1 MLKLNFSLK
10 ESYLTISTNISL
22 EPEKIYA
29 VVGPSGAGKS
39 TFLNLISGFAS
50 ISSGS
55 IIWNEQEISHLPP
68 AKRSVSILFQDNNLF
83 PHLSVWRNL
92 ALAVTRWPKISR
104 DNEEKLKAVM
114 SEVGILGLENRKPS
128 QLSGGQQSRVALARV
143 LLQKNKILLLDEP
156 FSGFDPVNANL
167 VKSNLLRLKEEGKTI
182 IFSTHRMESV
192 DELCDHLAMI
202 NNSKKILDGDTEK
215 IKMKYKSDNY
225 LVTHDKKLKKDS
237 CFSIVKSEE
246 ISEGIFDSE
255 VSLSNNKTYKQL
267 FKSISDQSKVISFK
281 EKIPSMNDIF
291 IMKVKEGGSDE

>member
-1 MLKLNFSLK
+1 MLNLNFSLK

-22 EPEKIYA
+22 EPDKIYA

-55 IIWNEQEISHLPP
+55 IIWNGQEISNLPP

-92 ALAVTRWPKISR
+92 ALAVTHWPKISR

-156 FSGFDPVNANL
+156 FSALGP
-167 VKSNLLRLKEEGKTI
+167 SLKDQ
-182 IFSTHRMESV
+182 ML
-192 DELCDHLAMI
+192 ELI
-202 NNSKKILDGDTEK
+202 KKIAKNKKLLVLMVTHEPADAKKVASQTLVVKDKEVHPPLSTEK
-215 IKMKYKSDNY
+215 ALDPINGPLADY
-225 LVTHDKKLKKDS
+225 L
-237 CFSIVKSEE
+237 
-246 ISEGIFDSE
+246 
-255 VSLSNNKTYKQL
+255 
-267 FKSISDQSKVISFK
+267 
-281 EKIPSMNDIF
+281 
-291 IMKVKEGGSDE
+291 

>member
-22 EPEKIYA
+22 EPDKIYA

-50 ISSGS
+50 ISSGT
-55 IIWNEQEISHLPP
+55 IIWNGQEISNLPP

-92 ALAVTRWPKISR
+92 ALAVTHWPKISK

-156 FSGFDPVNANL
+156 FSALGP
-167 VKSNLLRLKEEGKTI
+167 SLKDQ
-182 IFSTHRMESV
+182 ML
-192 DELCDHLAMI
+192 ELI
-202 NNSKKILDGDTEK
+202 KKIAKNKKLLVLMVTHEPADAKKVAHQTLVVKDKKVHPPLITEK
-215 IKMKYKSDNY
+215 ALDPINGPLADY
-225 LVTHDKKLKKDS
+225 LL
-237 CFSIVKSEE
+237 
-246 ISEGIFDSE
+246 
-255 VSLSNNKTYKQL
+255 NQ
-267 FKSISDQSKVISFK
+267 
-281 EKIPSMNDIF
+281 
-291 IMKVKEGGSDE
+291 

>member
-1 MLKLNFSLK
+1 MERQEMLKLNFSLK

-22 EPEKIYA
+22 EPDKIYA

-92 ALAVTRWPKISR
+92 ALAVTHWPKISR

-128 QLSGGQQSRVALARV
+128 ELSGGQQSRVALARV
-143 LLQKNKILLLDEP
+143 LLQKNRILLLDEP
-156 FSGFDPVNANL
+156 FSALGPSLKDQMLELIKKIAKNKKLLVLMVTHEPADAKKVASQTLVVKDKKVHPPLSTEKALDPVN
-167 VKSNLLRLKEEGKTI
+167 GP
-182 IFSTHRMESV
+182 
-192 DELCDHLAMI
+192 LA
-202 NNSKKILDGDTEK
+202 D
-215 IKMKYKSDNY
+215 Y
-225 LVTHDKKLKKDS
+225 L
-237 CFSIVKSEE
+237 
-246 ISEGIFDSE
+246 
-255 VSLSNNKTYKQL
+255 
-267 FKSISDQSKVISFK
+267 
-281 EKIPSMNDIF
+281 
-291 IMKVKEGGSDE
+291 

>member
-1 MLKLNFSLK
+1 MERQEMLKLNFSLK

-92 ALAVTRWPKISR
+92 ALAVTHWPKISR

-128 QLSGGQQSRVALARV
+128 ELSGGQQSRVALARV

-156 FSGFDPVNANL
+156 FSALGPSLKDQMLELIKKIAKNKKLLVLMVTHEPADAKKVASQTLVVKDKKVHPPLSTEKALDPVNGPLADY
-167 VKSNLLRLKEEGKTI
+167 LL
-182 IFSTHRMESV
+182 
-192 DELCDHLAMI
+192 
-202 NNSKKILDGDTEK
+202 N
-215 IKMKYKSDNY
+215 
-225 LVTHDKKLKKDS
+225 
-237 CFSIVKSEE
+237 
-246 ISEGIFDSE
+246 
-255 VSLSNNKTYKQL
+255 Q
-267 FKSISDQSKVISFK
+267 
-281 EKIPSMNDIF
+281 
-291 IMKVKEGGSDE
+291 

>member
-92 ALAVTRWPKISR
+92 ALAVTHWPKISR

-156 FSGFDPVNANL
+156 FSALGP
-167 VKSNLLRLKEEGKTI
+167 SLKDQ
-182 IFSTHRMESV
+182 ML
-192 DELCDHLAMI
+192 ELI
-202 NNSKKILDGDTEK
+202 KKIAKNKKLLVLMVTHEPADAKKVASQTLVVKDKKVHPPLITEK
-215 IKMKYKSDNY
+215 ALDPINGPLADY
-225 LVTHDKKLKKDS
+225 LL
-237 CFSIVKSEE
+237 
-246 ISEGIFDSE
+246 
-255 VSLSNNKTYKQL
+255 NQ
-267 FKSISDQSKVISFK
+267 
-281 EKIPSMNDIF
+281 
-291 IMKVKEGGSDE
+291 

>member
-50 ISSGS
+50 ISRGT
-55 IIWNEQEISHLPP
+55 IIWNGQEISNLPP

-92 ALAVTRWPKISR
+92 ALAVTHWPKISR

-156 FSGFDPVNANL
+156 FSALGP
-167 VKSNLLRLKEEGKTI
+167 SLKEQ
-182 IFSTHRMESV
+182 ML
-192 DELCDHLAMI
+192 ELI
-202 NNSKKILDGDTEK
+202 KKIAKNKKLLVLMVTHEPADAKKVASQTLVVKDKKVHPPLITEK
-215 IKMKYKSDNY
+215 ALDPINGPLADY
-225 LVTHDKKLKKDS
+225 LL
-237 CFSIVKSEE
+237 
-246 ISEGIFDSE
+246 
-255 VSLSNNKTYKQL
+255 NQ
-267 FKSISDQSKVISFK
+267 
-281 EKIPSMNDIF
+281 
-291 IMKVKEGGSDE
+291 

>member
-22 EPEKIYA
+22 EPDKIYA

-50 ISSGS
+50 ISSGT
-55 IIWNEQEISHLPP
+55 ITWNGEEISNLPP

-92 ALAVTRWPKISR
+92 ALAVTHWPKISR

-156 FSGFDPVNANL
+156 FSALGP
-167 VKSNLLRLKEEGKTI
+167 SLKDQ
-182 IFSTHRMESV
+182 ML
-192 DELCDHLAMI
+192 ELI
-202 NNSKKILDGDTEK
+202 KKIAKNKKLLVL
-215 IKMKYKSDNY
+215 M
-225 LVTHDKKLKKDS
+225 VTHDPADAKKVASQTLVVKDKKVHPPL
-237 CFSIVKSEE
+237 I
-246 ISEGIFDSE
+246 
-255 VSLSNNKTYKQL
+255 T
-267 FKSISDQSKVISFK
+267 
-281 EKIPSMNDIF
+281 EKALDPINGPLADYLLYQ
-291 IMKVKEGGSDE
+291 

>member
-1 MLKLNFSLK
+1 MERQEMLNLNFSLK

-92 ALAVTRWPKISR
+92 ALAVTHWPKISR

-156 FSGFDPVNANL
+156 FSALGPSLKDQMLELIKKIAKNKKLLVLMVTHEPADAKKVASQTLVVKDKKVHPPLSTEKALDPVN
-167 VKSNLLRLKEEGKTI
+167 GP
-182 IFSTHRMESV
+182 
-192 DELCDHLAMI
+192 LA
-202 NNSKKILDGDTEK
+202 D
-215 IKMKYKSDNY
+215 Y
-225 LVTHDKKLKKDS
+225 L
-237 CFSIVKSEE
+237 
-246 ISEGIFDSE
+246 
-255 VSLSNNKTYKQL
+255 
-267 FKSISDQSKVISFK
+267 
-281 EKIPSMNDIF
+281 
-291 IMKVKEGGSDE
+291 

>member
-50 ISSGS
+50 ISSGT
-55 IIWNEQEISHLPP
+55 ITWNGEEISNLPP

-92 ALAVTRWPKISR
+92 ALAVTHWPKISR

-156 FSGFDPVNANL
+156 FSALGP
-167 VKSNLLRLKEEGKTI
+167 SLKDQ
-182 IFSTHRMESV
+182 ML
-192 DELCDHLAMI
+192 ELI
-202 NNSKKILDGDTEK
+202 KKIAKNKKLLVLMVTHEPADAKKVASQTLVVKDKKVHPPLITEK
-215 IKMKYKSDNY
+215 ALDPINGPLANY
-225 LVTHDKKLKKDS
+225 LL
-237 CFSIVKSEE
+237 
-246 ISEGIFDSE
+246 
-255 VSLSNNKTYKQL
+255 NQ
-267 FKSISDQSKVISFK
+267 
-281 EKIPSMNDIF
+281 
-291 IMKVKEGGSDE
+291 

>member
-1 MLKLNFSLK
+1 LERQEMLKLNFSLK

-22 EPEKIYA
+22 EPDKIYA

-92 ALAVTRWPKISR
+92 ALAVTHWPKISR

-156 FSGFDPVNANL
+156 FSALGP
-167 VKSNLLRLKEEGKTI
+167 SLKDQ
-182 IFSTHRMESV
+182 ML
-192 DELCDHLAMI
+192 ELI
-202 NNSKKILDGDTEK
+202 KKIAKNKKLLVLMVTHEPADAKKVASQTLVVKDKKVHPPLITEK
-215 IKMKYKSDNY
+215 ALDPINGPLADY
-225 LVTHDKKLKKDS
+225 LL
-237 CFSIVKSEE
+237 
-246 ISEGIFDSE
+246 
-255 VSLSNNKTYKQL
+255 NQ
-267 FKSISDQSKVISFK
+267 
-281 EKIPSMNDIF
+281 
-291 IMKVKEGGSDE
+291 

>member
-1 MLKLNFSLK
+1 MERQEMLKLNFSLK

-22 EPEKIYA
+22 EPDKIYA

-92 ALAVTRWPKISR
+92 ALAVTHWPKISR
-104 DNEEKLKAVM
+104 DHEEKLKAVM

-156 FSGFDPVNANL
+156 FSALGP
-167 VKSNLLRLKEEGKTI
+167 SLKDQ
-182 IFSTHRMESV
+182 ML
-192 DELCDHLAMI
+192 ELI
-202 NNSKKILDGDTEK
+202 KKIAKNKKLLVLMVTHEPADAKKVASQTLVVKDKKVHPPLITEK
-215 IKMKYKSDNY
+215 ALDPINGPLADY
-225 LVTHDKKLKKDS
+225 LL
-237 CFSIVKSEE
+237 
-246 ISEGIFDSE
+246 
-255 VSLSNNKTYKQL
+255 NQ
-267 FKSISDQSKVISFK
+267 
-281 EKIPSMNDIF
+281 
-291 IMKVKEGGSDE
+291 

>member
-22 EPEKIYA
+22 EPDKIYA

-92 ALAVTRWPKISR
+92 ALAVTHWPKISR

-156 FSGFDPVNANL
+156 FSALGPSLKDQMLELIKKIAKNKKLLVLMVTHEPADAKKVASQTLVVKDKKVHPPLITEKALDPVN
-167 VKSNLLRLKEEGKTI
+167 GP
-182 IFSTHRMESV
+182 
-192 DELCDHLAMI
+192 LA
-202 NNSKKILDGDTEK
+202 D
-215 IKMKYKSDNY
+215 Y
-225 LVTHDKKLKKDS
+225 L
-237 CFSIVKSEE
+237 
-246 ISEGIFDSE
+246 
-255 VSLSNNKTYKQL
+255 
-267 FKSISDQSKVISFK
+267 
-281 EKIPSMNDIF
+281 
-291 IMKVKEGGSDE
+291 

>member
-1 MLKLNFSLK
+1 MERQEMLKLNFSLK

-92 ALAVTRWPKISR
+92 ALAVTHWPKISR

-156 FSGFDPVNANL
+156 FSALGPSLKDQMLELIKKIAKNKKLLVLMVPHEPADAKKVASQTLVVKDKKVHPPLSTEKALDPVN
-167 VKSNLLRLKEEGKTI
+167 GP
-182 IFSTHRMESV
+182 
-192 DELCDHLAMI
+192 LA
-202 NNSKKILDGDTEK
+202 D
-215 IKMKYKSDNY
+215 Y
-225 LVTHDKKLKKDS
+225 L
-237 CFSIVKSEE
+237 
-246 ISEGIFDSE
+246 
-255 VSLSNNKTYKQL
+255 
-267 FKSISDQSKVISFK
+267 
-281 EKIPSMNDIF
+281 
-291 IMKVKEGGSDE
+291 

>member
-22 EPEKIYA
+22 EPNKIYA

-55 IIWNEQEISHLPP
+55 IVWNGKEISNLPP
-68 AKRSVSILFQDNNLF
+68 AKRNVSILFQDNNLF

-92 ALAVTRWPKISR
+92 ALAVTNWPKISR
-104 DNEEKLKAVM
+104 NNEEKLKAVM

-156 FSGFDPVNANL
+156 FSALGP
-167 VKSNLLRLKEEGKTI
+167 SLKDQ
-182 IFSTHRMESV
+182 ML
-192 DELCDHLAMI
+192 ELI
-202 NNSKKILDGDTEK
+202 KKISKNKKLLVL
-215 IKMKYKSDNY
+215 M
-225 LVTHDKKLKKDS
+225 VTHDPADAKKVASQTLVIKDKK
-237 CFSIVKSEE
+237 VYPP
-246 ISEGIFDSE
+246 
-255 VSLSNNKTYKQL
+255 LST
-267 FKSISDQSKVISFK
+267 
-281 EKIPSMNDIF
+281 EKALDPINGPLADYL
-291 IMKVKEGGSDE
+291 

>member
-1 MLKLNFSLK
+1 MERQEMLKLNFSLK

-22 EPEKIYA
+22 ETEKIYA

-92 ALAVTRWPKISR
+92 ALAVTHWPKISR

-128 QLSGGQQSRVALARV
+128 ELSGGQQSRVALARV

-156 FSGFDPVNANL
+156 FSALGPSLKDQMLELIKKIAKNKKLLVLMVTHEPADAKKVASQTLVVKDKKVHPPLSTEKALDPVN
-167 VKSNLLRLKEEGKTI
+167 GP
-182 IFSTHRMESV
+182 
-192 DELCDHLAMI
+192 LA
-202 NNSKKILDGDTEK
+202 D
-215 IKMKYKSDNY
+215 Y
-225 LVTHDKKLKKDS
+225 L
-237 CFSIVKSEE
+237 
-246 ISEGIFDSE
+246 
-255 VSLSNNKTYKQL
+255 
-267 FKSISDQSKVISFK
+267 
-281 EKIPSMNDIF
+281 
-291 IMKVKEGGSDE
+291 

>member
-22 EPEKIYA
+22 EPDKIYA

-55 IIWNEQEISHLPP
+55 IIWNGQEISNLPP

-92 ALAVTRWPKISR
+92 ALAVTHWPKISR

-156 FSGFDPVNANL
+156 FSALGP
-167 VKSNLLRLKEEGKTI
+167 SLKDQ
-182 IFSTHRMESV
+182 ML
-192 DELCDHLAMI
+192 ELI
-202 NNSKKILDGDTEK
+202 KKIAKNKKLLVLMVTHEPADAKKVASQTLVVKDKKVHPPLRTEK
-215 IKMKYKSDNY
+215 ALDPINGPLADY
-225 LVTHDKKLKKDS
+225 L
-237 CFSIVKSEE
+237 
-246 ISEGIFDSE
+246 
-255 VSLSNNKTYKQL
+255 
-267 FKSISDQSKVISFK
+267 
-281 EKIPSMNDIF
+281 
-291 IMKVKEGGSDE
+291 

>member
-1 MLKLNFSLK
+1 MERQEMLKLNFSLK

-22 EPEKIYA
+22 EPDKIYA

-55 IIWNEQEISHLPP
+55 IIWNGQEISNLPP

-92 ALAVTRWPKISR
+92 ALAVTHWPKISR
-104 DNEEKLKAVM
+104 DHEEKLKAVM

-156 FSGFDPVNANL
+156 FSALGP
-167 VKSNLLRLKEEGKTI
+167 SLKDQ
-182 IFSTHRMESV
+182 ML
-192 DELCDHLAMI
+192 ELI
-202 NNSKKILDGDTEK
+202 KKIAKNKKLLVLMVTHEPADAKKVASQTLVVKDKKVHPPLITEK
-215 IKMKYKSDNY
+215 ALDPINGPLADY
-225 LVTHDKKLKKDS
+225 LL
-237 CFSIVKSEE
+237 
-246 ISEGIFDSE
+246 
-255 VSLSNNKTYKQL
+255 NQ
-267 FKSISDQSKVISFK
+267 
-281 EKIPSMNDIF
+281 
-291 IMKVKEGGSDE
+291 

>member
-22 EPEKIYA
+22 EPDKIYA

-50 ISSGS
+50 ISRGT
-55 IIWNEQEISHLPP
+55 IIWNGQEISNLPP

-92 ALAVTRWPKISR
+92 ALAVTHWPKISR

-128 QLSGGQQSRVALARV
+128 ELSGGQQSRVALARV

-156 FSGFDPVNANL
+156 FSALGP
-167 VKSNLLRLKEEGKTI
+167 SLKDQ
-182 IFSTHRMESV
+182 ML
-192 DELCDHLAMI
+192 ELI
-202 NNSKKILDGDTEK
+202 KKIAKNKKLLVLMVTHEPADAKKVASQTLVVKDKKVHPPLSTEK
-215 IKMKYKSDNY
+215 ALDPINGPLADY
-225 LVTHDKKLKKDS
+225 L
-237 CFSIVKSEE
+237 
-246 ISEGIFDSE
+246 
-255 VSLSNNKTYKQL
+255 
-267 FKSISDQSKVISFK
+267 
-281 EKIPSMNDIF
+281 
-291 IMKVKEGGSDE
+291 

>member
-50 ISSGS
+50 ISSGT
-55 IIWNEQEISHLPP
+55 IIWNGQEISNLPP

-92 ALAVTRWPKISR
+92 ALAVTHWPKISR

-156 FSGFDPVNANL
+156 FSALGP
-167 VKSNLLRLKEEGKTI
+167 SLKDQ
-182 IFSTHRMESV
+182 ML
-192 DELCDHLAMI
+192 ELI
-202 NNSKKILDGDTEK
+202 KKIAKNKKLLVLMVTHEPADAKKVASQTLVVKDKKVHPPLITEK
-215 IKMKYKSDNY
+215 ALDPINGPLADY
-225 LVTHDKKLKKDS
+225 L
-237 CFSIVKSEE
+237 
-246 ISEGIFDSE
+246 
-255 VSLSNNKTYKQL
+255 
-267 FKSISDQSKVISFK
+267 
-281 EKIPSMNDIF
+281 
-291 IMKVKEGGSDE
+291 

>member
-22 EPEKIYA
+22 EPDKIYA

-50 ISSGS
+50 ISSGT
-55 IIWNEQEISHLPP
+55 ITWNGEEISNLPP

-92 ALAVTRWPKISR
+92 ALAVTHWPKISK

-156 FSGFDPVNANL
+156 FSALGP
-167 VKSNLLRLKEEGKTI
+167 SLKDQ
-182 IFSTHRMESV
+182 ML
-192 DELCDHLAMI
+192 ELI
-202 NNSKKILDGDTEK
+202 KKIAKNKKLLVLMVTHEPADAKKVASQTLVVKDKKVHPPLITEK
-215 IKMKYKSDNY
+215 ALDPINGPLADY
-225 LVTHDKKLKKDS
+225 LL
-237 CFSIVKSEE
+237 
-246 ISEGIFDSE
+246 
-255 VSLSNNKTYKQL
+255 YQ
-267 FKSISDQSKVISFK
+267 
-281 EKIPSMNDIF
+281 
-291 IMKVKEGGSDE
+291 

>member
-22 EPEKIYA
+22 EPDKIYA

-55 IIWNEQEISHLPP
+55 IVWNGKEISNLPP
-68 AKRSVSILFQDNNLF
+68 AKRNVSILFQDNNLF

-92 ALAVTRWPKISR
+92 ALAVTHWPKISR

-156 FSGFDPVNANL
+156 FSALGP
-167 VKSNLLRLKEEGKTI
+167 SLKDQ
-182 IFSTHRMESV
+182 ML
-192 DELCDHLAMI
+192 ELI
-202 NNSKKILDGDTEK
+202 KKIAKNKKLLVL
-215 IKMKYKSDNY
+215 M
-225 LVTHDKKLKKDS
+225 VTHDPADAKKVASQTLVIKDKK
-237 CFSIVKSEE
+237 VHPP
-246 ISEGIFDSE
+246 
-255 VSLSNNKTYKQL
+255 LST
-267 FKSISDQSKVISFK
+267 
-281 EKIPSMNDIF
+281 EKALDPLNGPLADYL
-291 IMKVKEGGSDE
+291 

>member
-55 IIWNEQEISHLPP
+55 ILWNGQEISNLPP

-92 ALAVTRWPKISR
+92 ALAVTHWPKISR

-156 FSGFDPVNANL
+156 FSALGP
-167 VKSNLLRLKEEGKTI
+167 SLKDQM
-182 IFSTHRMESV
+182 F
-192 DELCDHLAMI
+192 ELI
-202 NNSKKILDGDTEK
+202 KKIAKNKKLLVLMVTHEPADAKKVASQTLVVKDKKVHPPLSTEK
-215 IKMKYKSDNY
+215 ALDPINGPLADY
-225 LVTHDKKLKKDS
+225 L
-237 CFSIVKSEE
+237 
-246 ISEGIFDSE
+246 
-255 VSLSNNKTYKQL
+255 
-267 FKSISDQSKVISFK
+267 
-281 EKIPSMNDIF
+281 
-291 IMKVKEGGSDE
+291 

>member
-92 ALAVTRWPKISR
+92 ALAVTHWPKISR

-128 QLSGGQQSRVALARV
+128 ELSGGQQSRVALARV

-156 FSGFDPVNANL
+156 FSALGP
-167 VKSNLLRLKEEGKTI
+167 SLKDQ
-182 IFSTHRMESV
+182 ML
-192 DELCDHLAMI
+192 ELI
-202 NNSKKILDGDTEK
+202 KKIAKNKKLLVLMVTHEPADAKKVASQTLVVKDKKVHPPLITEK
-215 IKMKYKSDNY
+215 ALDPINGPLADY
-225 LVTHDKKLKKDS
+225 LL
-237 CFSIVKSEE
+237 
-246 ISEGIFDSE
+246 
-255 VSLSNNKTYKQL
+255 NQ
-267 FKSISDQSKVISFK
+267 
-281 EKIPSMNDIF
+281 
-291 IMKVKEGGSDE
+291 

>member
-22 EPEKIYA
+22 EPDKIYA

-50 ISSGS
+50 ISSGT
-55 IIWNEQEISHLPP
+55 IIWNGQEISNLPP

-92 ALAVTRWPKISR
+92 ALAVTHWPKISK

-156 FSGFDPVNANL
+156 FSALGPSLKDQMLELIKKIAKNKKLLVLMVTHEPADAKKVASQTLVVKDKKVHPPLSTEKALDPVN
-167 VKSNLLRLKEEGKTI
+167 GP
-182 IFSTHRMESV
+182 
-192 DELCDHLAMI
+192 LA
-202 NNSKKILDGDTEK
+202 D
-215 IKMKYKSDNY
+215 Y
-225 LVTHDKKLKKDS
+225 L
-237 CFSIVKSEE
+237 
-246 ISEGIFDSE
+246 
-255 VSLSNNKTYKQL
+255 
-267 FKSISDQSKVISFK
+267 
-281 EKIPSMNDIF
+281 
-291 IMKVKEGGSDE
+291 

>member
-1 MLKLNFSLK
+1 MERQEMLKLNFSLK

-22 EPEKIYA
+22 EPDKIYA

-55 IIWNEQEISHLPP
+55 IVWNGQEISNLPP

-92 ALAVTRWPKISR
+92 ALAVTHWPKISR

-156 FSGFDPVNANL
+156 FSALGP
-167 VKSNLLRLKEEGKTI
+167 SLKDQ
-182 IFSTHRMESV
+182 ML
-192 DELCDHLAMI
+192 ELI
-202 NNSKKILDGDTEK
+202 KKIAKNKKLLVL
-215 IKMKYKSDNY
+215 M
-225 LVTHDKKLKKDS
+225 VTHEPADAKKVASQTLVVKDKKVHPPL
-237 CFSIVKSEE
+237 ITEE
-246 ISEGIFDSE
+246 ALDPINGPLADY
-255 VSLSNNKTYKQL
+255 LLNQ
-267 FKSISDQSKVISFK
+267 
-281 EKIPSMNDIF
+281 
-291 IMKVKEGGSDE
+291 